1 MVTTKTLS
9 TTDFDH
15 AYAGRFGYFIK
26 YTSPKTGKVW
36 VTLTTDPV
44 AIGTAITPNPDQKAL
59 NDLKRF
65 IKANCLYTGQKIE
78 E

>member
-1 MVTTKTLS
+1 MATKTLS
-9 TTDFDH
+9 TDFNCE
-15 AYAGRFGYFIK
+15 YAGRFGYFIK

-44 AIGTAITPNPDQKAL
+44 AIGIAKAPNPDQKAL
-59 NDLKRF
+59 NELKRF
-65 IKANCLYTGQKIE
+65 VKANCLYTGQTIE

>member
-1 MVTTKTLS
+1 MATKTLAS
-9 TTDFDH
+9 NFEH

-26 YTSPKTGKVW
+26 YTSKTGKVW

-44 AIGTAITPNPDQKAL
+44 AIGVAIAPNPGQKAL

-65 IKANCLYTGQKIE
+65 IKANCLYTGQTIE